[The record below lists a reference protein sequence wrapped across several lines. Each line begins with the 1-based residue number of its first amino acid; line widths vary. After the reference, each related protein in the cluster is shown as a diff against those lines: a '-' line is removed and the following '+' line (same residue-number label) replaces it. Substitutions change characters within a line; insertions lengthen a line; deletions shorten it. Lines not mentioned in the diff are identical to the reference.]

1 MFRAFLGFLCFLH
14 THLFLQPM
22 YLINDLNIL
31 LGQFLRPN
39 KVCDCDSLLVHRVEV
54 LDVVVKEV
62 IRAVASVSSFYKWI
76 NVLQ

>member
-1 MFRAFLGFLCFLH
+1 MFLAFL
-14 THLFLQPM
+14 LFLA
-22 YLINDLNIL
+22 LTHFSSTHVFDDLNIL

-62 IRAVASVSSFYKWI
+62 IRAVANI
-76 NVLQ
+76 L

>member
-1 MFRAFLGFLCFLH
+1 MSAGEEETRIKILSKLVHLCFLH
-14 THLFLQPM
+14 SRIFLQPM

-62 IRAVASVSSFYKWI
+62 IRAVANI
-76 NVLQ
+76 L

>member
-1 MFRAFLGFLCFLH
+1 
-14 THLFLQPM
+14 M

-39 KVCDCDSLLVHRVEV
+39 KVCDCDSLLIHRVEV